1 MTDILKLLEPA
12 GENATDDIIRQI
24 RFLLDSGDLQPGD
37 KLPAERKLAE
47 KFQVARSQVRE
58 AFKKLEFYNIIKT
71 MPQSGSVISAIES
84 TALNS
89 LISDILKMDNCDFH
103 SLVEARSIIEINA
116 AKLCAIRR
124 TEEDLKMIE
133 SAMNNYN
140 KKIKEMKKLFLTLAL
155 VLGVSIANAQFFIGG
170 QFGITHDDAKDNTTF
185 TIAPEFGYAFND
197 MWTVAGM
204 IGYTHMD
211 NYNSFY
217 IAPYARWTFFKRDF
231 LSLLV
236 DGGLGF
242 STGKYKGADSVNG
255 FEIGFK
261 PGISFNLTDNFA
273 LVAHYGFLG
282 YRDKYNGNSVSG
294 LSLKGNELSFSLYYC
309 F

>member
-37 KLPAERKLAE
+37 KLPDERKLAE

-140 KKIKEMKKLFLTLAL
+140 KKIKECGSAL
-155 VLGVSIANAQFFIGG
+155 EEDLYF
-170 QFGITHDDAKDNTTF
+170 HR
-185 TIAPEFGYAFND
+185 TIAEGSKNTVLKSMMMTITPDIMVNYAKFNVCK
-197 MWTVAGM
+197 T
-204 IGYTHMD
+204 
-211 NYNSFY
+211 N
-217 IAPYARWTFFKRDF
+217 
-231 LSLLV
+231 
-236 DGGLGF
+236 
-242 STGKYKGADSVNG
+242 
-255 FEIGFK
+255 FEI
-261 PGISFNLTDNFA
+261 PISEHRLLFEYIKNNNAEAASNIMSQHLTGVLNFA
-273 LVAHYGFLG
+273 KTQQIAL
-282 YRDKYNGNSVSG
+282 
-294 LSLKGNELSFSLYYC
+294 
-309 F
+309 

>member
-1 MTDILKLLEPA
+1 MQLMISSDKFALYLTLA
-12 GENATDDIIRQI
+12 
-24 RFLLDSGDLQPGD
+24 DLQPGD

-140 KKIKEMKKLFLTLAL
+140 KKIKRMRFC
-155 VLGVSIANAQFFIGG
+155 IRRRFI
-170 QFGITHDDAKDNTTF
+170 
-185 TIAPEFGYAFND
+185 
-197 MWTVAGM
+197 
-204 IGYTHMD
+204 
-211 NYNSFY
+211 
-217 IAPYARWTFFKRDF
+217 
-231 LSLLV
+231 LS
-236 DGGLGF
+236 
-242 STGKYKGADSVNG
+242 
-255 FEIGFK
+255 
-261 PGISFNLTDNFA
+261 P
-273 LVAHYGFLG
+273 
-282 YRDKYNGNSVSG
+282 
-294 LSLKGNELSFSLYYC
+294 YYC
-309 F
+309 

>member
-24 RFLLDSGDLQPGD
+24 RFLLDSGDLEPGD

-140 KKIKEMKKLFLTLAL
+140 KKIKECGSAL
-155 VLGVSIANAQFFIGG
+155 EEDLYF
-170 QFGITHDDAKDNTTF
+170 HR
-185 TIAPEFGYAFND
+185 TIAEGSKNTVLKSMMMTITPDIMVNYAKFNVCK
-197 MWTVAGM
+197 T
-204 IGYTHMD
+204 
-211 NYNSFY
+211 N
-217 IAPYARWTFFKRDF
+217 
-231 LSLLV
+231 
-236 DGGLGF
+236 
-242 STGKYKGADSVNG
+242 
-255 FEIGFK
+255 FEI
-261 PGISFNLTDNFA
+261 PISEHRLLFEYIKNNNAEAASNIMSQHLTGVLNFA
-273 LVAHYGFLG
+273 KTQQIAL
-282 YRDKYNGNSVSG
+282 
-294 LSLKGNELSFSLYYC
+294 
-309 F
+309 

>member
-24 RFLLDSGDLQPGD
+24 RFLLDSRDLQPGD

-140 KKIKEMKKLFLTLAL
+140 KKIKECGSAL
-155 VLGVSIANAQFFIGG
+155 EEDLYF
-170 QFGITHDDAKDNTTF
+170 HR
-185 TIAPEFGYAFND
+185 TIAEGSKNTVLKSMMMTITPDIMVNYAKFNVCK
-197 MWTVAGM
+197 T
-204 IGYTHMD
+204 
-211 NYNSFY
+211 N
-217 IAPYARWTFFKRDF
+217 
-231 LSLLV
+231 
-236 DGGLGF
+236 
-242 STGKYKGADSVNG
+242 
-255 FEIGFK
+255 FEI
-261 PGISFNLTDNFA
+261 PISEHRLLFEYIKNNNAEAASNIMSQHLTGVLNFA
-273 LVAHYGFLG
+273 KTQQIAL
-282 YRDKYNGNSVSG
+282 
-294 LSLKGNELSFSLYYC
+294 
-309 F
+309 

>member
-24 RFLLDSGDLQPGD
+24 RSLLDSGDLQPGD

-140 KKIKEMKKLFLTLAL
+140 KKIIECGSALEEDLYFLR
-155 VLGVSIANAQFFIGG
+155 
-170 QFGITHDDAKDNTTF
+170 
-185 TIAPEFGYAFND
+185 TIAEGSKNTVLKSMMMTITPDIMVNYAKFNVCK
-197 MWTVAGM
+197 T
-204 IGYTHMD
+204 
-211 NYNSFY
+211 N
-217 IAPYARWTFFKRDF
+217 
-231 LSLLV
+231 
-236 DGGLGF
+236 
-242 STGKYKGADSVNG
+242 
-255 FEIGFK
+255 FEI
-261 PGISFNLTDNFA
+261 PISEHRLLFEYIKNNNAEAASNIMSQHLTGVLNFA
-273 LVAHYGFLG
+273 KTQQIVL
-282 YRDKYNGNSVSG
+282 
-294 LSLKGNELSFSLYYC
+294 
-309 F
+309 

>member
-24 RFLLDSGDLQPGD
+24 RSLLDSGDLQPGD

-58 AFKKLEFYNIIKT
+58 AFKNLEFYNIIKT

-140 KKIKEMKKLFLTLAL
+140 KKIKECGSAL
-155 VLGVSIANAQFFIGG
+155 EEDLYF
-170 QFGITHDDAKDNTTF
+170 HR
-185 TIAPEFGYAFND
+185 TIAEGSKNTVLKSMMMTITPDIMVNYAKFNVCK
-197 MWTVAGM
+197 T
-204 IGYTHMD
+204 
-211 NYNSFY
+211 N
-217 IAPYARWTFFKRDF
+217 
-231 LSLLV
+231 
-236 DGGLGF
+236 
-242 STGKYKGADSVNG
+242 
-255 FEIGFK
+255 FEI
-261 PGISFNLTDNFA
+261 PISEHRLLFEYIKNNNAEAASNIMSQHLTGVLNFA
-273 LVAHYGFLG
+273 KTQQIVL
-282 YRDKYNGNSVSG
+282 
-294 LSLKGNELSFSLYYC
+294 
-309 F
+309 

>member
-24 RFLLDSGDLQPGD
+24 RSLLDSGDLQPGD

-103 SLVEARSIIEINA
+103 SLVEARTIIEINA

-140 KKIKEMKKLFLTLAL
+140 KKIKECGSAL
-155 VLGVSIANAQFFIGG
+155 EEDLYF
-170 QFGITHDDAKDNTTF
+170 HR
-185 TIAPEFGYAFND
+185 TIAEGSKNTVLKSMMMTITPDIMVNYAKFNVCK
-197 MWTVAGM
+197 T
-204 IGYTHMD
+204 
-211 NYNSFY
+211 N
-217 IAPYARWTFFKRDF
+217 
-231 LSLLV
+231 
-236 DGGLGF
+236 
-242 STGKYKGADSVNG
+242 
-255 FEIGFK
+255 FEI
-261 PGISFNLTDNFA
+261 PISEHRLLFEYIKNNNAEAASNIMSQHLTGVLNFA
-273 LVAHYGFLG
+273 KTQQIVL
-282 YRDKYNGNSVSG
+282 
-294 LSLKGNELSFSLYYC
+294 
-309 F
+309 

>member
-24 RFLLDSGDLQPGD
+24 RSLLDSGDLQPGD

-140 KKIKEMKKLFLTLAL
+140 KKIKECGSAL
-155 VLGVSIANAQFFIGG
+155 EEDLYF
-170 QFGITHDDAKDNTTF
+170 HR
-185 TIAPEFGYAFND
+185 TIAEGSKNTVLKSMMMTITPDIMVNYAKFNVCK
-197 MWTVAGM
+197 T
-204 IGYTHMD
+204 
-211 NYNSFY
+211 NSEIPISEHRLLFEY
-217 IAPYARWTFFKRDF
+217 IKNNNAEAASNIMSQH
-231 LSLLV
+231 L
-236 DGGLGF
+236 
-242 STGKYKGADSVNG
+242 TGV
-255 FEIGFK
+255 
-261 PGISFNLTDNFA
+261 LNFA
-273 LVAHYGFLG
+273 KTQQIVL
-282 YRDKYNGNSVSG
+282 
-294 LSLKGNELSFSLYYC
+294 
-309 F
+309 

>member
-24 RFLLDSGDLQPGD
+24 RSLLDSGDLQPGD

-133 SAMNNYN
+133 SALNNYN
-140 KKIKEMKKLFLTLAL
+140 KKIKECGSAL
-155 VLGVSIANAQFFIGG
+155 EEDLYF
-170 QFGITHDDAKDNTTF
+170 HR
-185 TIAPEFGYAFND
+185 TIAEGSKNTVLKSMMMTITPDIMVNYAKFNVCK
-197 MWTVAGM
+197 T
-204 IGYTHMD
+204 
-211 NYNSFY
+211 N
-217 IAPYARWTFFKRDF
+217 
-231 LSLLV
+231 
-236 DGGLGF
+236 
-242 STGKYKGADSVNG
+242 
-255 FEIGFK
+255 FEI
-261 PGISFNLTDNFA
+261 PISEHRLLFEYIKNNNAEAASNIMSQHLTGVLNFA
-273 LVAHYGFLG
+273 KTQQIVL
-282 YRDKYNGNSVSG
+282 
-294 LSLKGNELSFSLYYC
+294 
-309 F
+309 

>member
-1 MTDILKLLEPA
+1 MTDILKL
-12 GENATDDIIRQI
+12 
-24 RFLLDSGDLQPGD
+24 LQPGD

-133 SAMNNYN
+133 SAMTNYN
-140 KKIKEMKKLFLTLAL
+140 KKIKECGSAL
-155 VLGVSIANAQFFIGG
+155 EEDLYF
-170 QFGITHDDAKDNTTF
+170 HR
-185 TIAPEFGYAFND
+185 TIAEGSKNTVLKSMMMTITPDIMVNYAKFNVCK
-197 MWTVAGM
+197 T
-204 IGYTHMD
+204 
-211 NYNSFY
+211 N
-217 IAPYARWTFFKRDF
+217 
-231 LSLLV
+231 
-236 DGGLGF
+236 
-242 STGKYKGADSVNG
+242 
-255 FEIGFK
+255 FEI
-261 PGISFNLTDNFA
+261 PISEHRLLFEYIKNNNAEAASNIMSQHLTGVLNFA
-273 LVAHYGFLG
+273 KTQQIVL
-282 YRDKYNGNSVSG
+282 
-294 LSLKGNELSFSLYYC
+294 
-309 F
+309 

>member
-24 RFLLDSGDLQPGD
+24 RSLLDSGDLQPGD

-47 KFQVARSQVRE
+47 KFQVASSQVRE

-140 KKIKEMKKLFLTLAL
+140 KKIKECGSAL
-155 VLGVSIANAQFFIGG
+155 EEDLYF
-170 QFGITHDDAKDNTTF
+170 HR
-185 TIAPEFGYAFND
+185 TIAEGSKNTVLKSMMMTITPDIMVNYAKFNVCK
-197 MWTVAGM
+197 T
-204 IGYTHMD
+204 
-211 NYNSFY
+211 N
-217 IAPYARWTFFKRDF
+217 
-231 LSLLV
+231 
-236 DGGLGF
+236 
-242 STGKYKGADSVNG
+242 
-255 FEIGFK
+255 FEI
-261 PGISFNLTDNFA
+261 PISEHRLLFEYIKNNNAEAASNIMSQHLTGVLNFA
-273 LVAHYGFLG
+273 KTQQIAL
-282 YRDKYNGNSVSG
+282 
-294 LSLKGNELSFSLYYC
+294 
-309 F
+309 

>member
-24 RFLLDSGDLQPGD
+24 RSLLDSGDLQPGD

-140 KKIKEMKKLFLTLAL
+140 KKIKECGSSLEEDLYF
-155 VLGVSIANAQFFIGG
+155 
-170 QFGITHDDAKDNTTF
+170 HR
-185 TIAPEFGYAFND
+185 TIAEGSKNTVLKSMMMTITPDIMVNYAKFNVCK
-197 MWTVAGM
+197 T
-204 IGYTHMD
+204 
-211 NYNSFY
+211 N
-217 IAPYARWTFFKRDF
+217 
-231 LSLLV
+231 
-236 DGGLGF
+236 
-242 STGKYKGADSVNG
+242 
-255 FEIGFK
+255 FEI
-261 PGISFNLTDNFA
+261 PISEHRLLFEYIKNNNAEAASNIMSQHLTGVLNFA
-273 LVAHYGFLG
+273 KTQQIVL
-282 YRDKYNGNSVSG
+282 
-294 LSLKGNELSFSLYYC
+294 
-309 F
+309 

>member
-24 RFLLDSGDLQPGD
+24 RSLLDSGDLQPGD

-140 KKIKEMKKLFLTLAL
+140 KKIKECGSAL
-155 VLGVSIANAQFFIGG
+155 EEDLYF
-170 QFGITHDDAKDNTTF
+170 HR
-185 TIAPEFGYAFND
+185 TIAESSKNTVLKSMMMTITPDIMVNYAKFNVCK
-197 MWTVAGM
+197 T
-204 IGYTHMD
+204 
-211 NYNSFY
+211 N
-217 IAPYARWTFFKRDF
+217 
-231 LSLLV
+231 
-236 DGGLGF
+236 
-242 STGKYKGADSVNG
+242 
-255 FEIGFK
+255 FEI
-261 PGISFNLTDNFA
+261 PISEHRLLFEYIKNNNAEAASNIMSQHLTGVLNFA
-273 LVAHYGFLG
+273 KTQQIVL
-282 YRDKYNGNSVSG
+282 
-294 LSLKGNELSFSLYYC
+294 
-309 F
+309 

>member
-24 RFLLDSGDLQPGD
+24 RFLLDSGDLQSGD

-140 KKIKEMKKLFLTLAL
+140 KKIKECGSAL
-155 VLGVSIANAQFFIGG
+155 EEDLYF
-170 QFGITHDDAKDNTTF
+170 HR
-185 TIAPEFGYAFND
+185 TIAEGSKNTVLKSMMMTITPDIMVNYAKFNVCK
-197 MWTVAGM
+197 T
-204 IGYTHMD
+204 
-211 NYNSFY
+211 N
-217 IAPYARWTFFKRDF
+217 
-231 LSLLV
+231 
-236 DGGLGF
+236 
-242 STGKYKGADSVNG
+242 
-255 FEIGFK
+255 FEI
-261 PGISFNLTDNFA
+261 PISEHRLLFEYIKNNNAEAASNIMSQHLTGVLNFA
-273 LVAHYGFLG
+273 KTQQIAL
-282 YRDKYNGNSVSG
+282 
-294 LSLKGNELSFSLYYC
+294 
-309 F
+309 

>member
-133 SAMNNYN
+133 SAMN
-140 KKIKEMKKLFLTLAL
+140 AL
-155 VLGVSIANAQFFIGG
+155 EEDLYF
-170 QFGITHDDAKDNTTF
+170 HR
-185 TIAPEFGYAFND
+185 TIAEGSKNTVLKSMMMTITPDIMVNYAKFNVCK
-197 MWTVAGM
+197 T
-204 IGYTHMD
+204 
-211 NYNSFY
+211 N
-217 IAPYARWTFFKRDF
+217 
-231 LSLLV
+231 
-236 DGGLGF
+236 
-242 STGKYKGADSVNG
+242 
-255 FEIGFK
+255 FEI
-261 PGISFNLTDNFA
+261 PISEHRLLFEYIKNNNAEAASNIMSQHLTGVLNFA
-273 LVAHYGFLG
+273 KTQQIAL
-282 YRDKYNGNSVSG
+282 
-294 LSLKGNELSFSLYYC
+294 
-309 F
+309 

>member
-24 RFLLDSGDLQPGD
+24 RSLLDSGDLQPGD

-71 MPQSGSVISAIES
+71 MPQSGSVISAIGRCGVW

-140 KKIKEMKKLFLTLAL
+140 KKIKECGSAL
-155 VLGVSIANAQFFIGG
+155 EEDLYF
-170 QFGITHDDAKDNTTF
+170 HR
-185 TIAPEFGYAFND
+185 TIAEGSKNTVLKSMMMTITPDIMVNYAKFNVCK
-197 MWTVAGM
+197 T
-204 IGYTHMD
+204 
-211 NYNSFY
+211 N
-217 IAPYARWTFFKRDF
+217 
-231 LSLLV
+231 
-236 DGGLGF
+236 
-242 STGKYKGADSVNG
+242 
-255 FEIGFK
+255 FEI
-261 PGISFNLTDNFA
+261 PISEHRLLFEYIKNNNAEAASNIMSQHLTGVLNFA
-273 LVAHYGFLG
+273 KTQQIVL
-282 YRDKYNGNSVSG
+282 
-294 LSLKGNELSFSLYYC
+294 
-309 F
+309 

>member
-116 AKLCAIRR
+116 AKLCAIH
-124 TEEDLKMIE
+124 
-133 SAMNNYN
+133 NYN
-140 KKIKEMKKLFLTLAL
+140 KKIKECGSAL
-155 VLGVSIANAQFFIGG
+155 EEDLYF
-170 QFGITHDDAKDNTTF
+170 HR
-185 TIAPEFGYAFND
+185 TIAEGSKNTVLKSMMMTITPDIMVNYAKFNVCK
-197 MWTVAGM
+197 T
-204 IGYTHMD
+204 
-211 NYNSFY
+211 N
-217 IAPYARWTFFKRDF
+217 
-231 LSLLV
+231 
-236 DGGLGF
+236 
-242 STGKYKGADSVNG
+242 
-255 FEIGFK
+255 FEI
-261 PGISFNLTDNFA
+261 PISEHRLLFEYIKNNNAEAASNIMSQHLTGVLNFA
-273 LVAHYGFLG
+273 KTQQIAL
-282 YRDKYNGNSVSG
+282 
-294 LSLKGNELSFSLYYC
+294 
-309 F
+309 

>member
-37 KLPAERKLAE
+37 KLAAERKLAE

-140 KKIKEMKKLFLTLAL
+140 KKIKECGSAL
-155 VLGVSIANAQFFIGG
+155 EEDLYF
-170 QFGITHDDAKDNTTF
+170 HR
-185 TIAPEFGYAFND
+185 TIAEGSKNTVLKSMMMTITPDIMVNYAKFNVCK
-197 MWTVAGM
+197 T
-204 IGYTHMD
+204 
-211 NYNSFY
+211 N
-217 IAPYARWTFFKRDF
+217 
-231 LSLLV
+231 
-236 DGGLGF
+236 
-242 STGKYKGADSVNG
+242 
-255 FEIGFK
+255 FEI
-261 PGISFNLTDNFA
+261 PISEHRLLFEYIKNNNAEAASNIMSQHLTGVLNFA
-273 LVAHYGFLG
+273 KTQQIAL
-282 YRDKYNGNSVSG
+282 
-294 LSLKGNELSFSLYYC
+294 
-309 F
+309 

>member
-24 RFLLDSGDLQPGD
+24 RSLLDSGDLQPGD

-140 KKIKEMKKLFLTLAL
+140 KKIKECGSAL
-155 VLGVSIANAQFFIGG
+155 EEDLYF
-170 QFGITHDDAKDNTTF
+170 HR
-185 TIAPEFGYAFND
+185 TIAEGSKNTVLKSMMMTITPDIMVNYAKFNVCK
-197 MWTVAGM
+197 T
-204 IGYTHMD
+204 
-211 NYNSFY
+211 N
-217 IAPYARWTFFKRDF
+217 
-231 LSLLV
+231 
-236 DGGLGF
+236 
-242 STGKYKGADSVNG
+242 
-255 FEIGFK
+255 FEI
-261 PGISFNLTDNFA
+261 PISEHRLLLEYIKNNNAEAASNIMSQHLTGVLNFA
-273 LVAHYGFLG
+273 KTQQIVL
-282 YRDKYNGNSVSG
+282 
-294 LSLKGNELSFSLYYC
+294 
-309 F
+309 

>member
-1 MTDILKLLEPA
+1 MTYTLKLLEPA

-24 RFLLDSGDLQPGD
+24 RSLLDSGDLQPGD

-140 KKIKEMKKLFLTLAL
+140 KKIKECGSAL
-155 VLGVSIANAQFFIGG
+155 EEDLYF
-170 QFGITHDDAKDNTTF
+170 HR
-185 TIAPEFGYAFND
+185 TIAEGSKNTVLKSMMMTITPDIMVNYAKFNVCK
-197 MWTVAGM
+197 T
-204 IGYTHMD
+204 
-211 NYNSFY
+211 N
-217 IAPYARWTFFKRDF
+217 
-231 LSLLV
+231 
-236 DGGLGF
+236 
-242 STGKYKGADSVNG
+242 
-255 FEIGFK
+255 FEI
-261 PGISFNLTDNFA
+261 PISEHRLLFEYIKNNNAEAASNIMSQHLTGVLNFA
-273 LVAHYGFLG
+273 KTQQIVL
-282 YRDKYNGNSVSG
+282 
-294 LSLKGNELSFSLYYC
+294 
-309 F
+309 

>member
-1 MTDILKLLEPA
+1 MTDKLKLF
-12 GENATDDIIRQI
+12 IRQI
-24 RFLLDSGDLQPGD
+24 RSLLDSGDLQPGD

-140 KKIKEMKKLFLTLAL
+140 KKIKECGSAL
-155 VLGVSIANAQFFIGG
+155 EEDLYF
-170 QFGITHDDAKDNTTF
+170 HR
-185 TIAPEFGYAFND
+185 TIAEGSKNTVLKSMMMTITPDIMVNYAKFNVCK
-197 MWTVAGM
+197 T
-204 IGYTHMD
+204 
-211 NYNSFY
+211 N
-217 IAPYARWTFFKRDF
+217 
-231 LSLLV
+231 
-236 DGGLGF
+236 
-242 STGKYKGADSVNG
+242 
-255 FEIGFK
+255 FEI
-261 PGISFNLTDNFA
+261 PISEHRLLFEYIKNNNAEAASNIMSQHLTGVLNFA
-273 LVAHYGFLG
+273 KTQQIAL
-282 YRDKYNGNSVSG
+282 
-294 LSLKGNELSFSLYYC
+294 
-309 F
+309 

>member
-24 RFLLDSGDLQPGD
+24 RSLLDSGDLQPGD

-140 KKIKEMKKLFLTLAL
+140 KKIKECGSAL
-155 VLGVSIANAQFFIGG
+155 EEDLYF
-170 QFGITHDDAKDNTTF
+170 HR
-185 TIAPEFGYAFND
+185 TIAEGSKNTVLKSMMMTITPDIMVNYAKFNVCK
-197 MWTVAGM
+197 T
-204 IGYTHMD
+204 
-211 NYNSFY
+211 N
-217 IAPYARWTFFKRDF
+217 
-231 LSLLV
+231 
-236 DGGLGF
+236 
-242 STGKYKGADSVNG
+242 
-255 FEIGFK
+255 FEI
-261 PGISFNLTDNFA
+261 PISEHRLLFEYIKNNNAEAASNIMSQHLTGVLNFA
-273 LVAHYGFLG
+273 KTQQIVF
-282 YRDKYNGNSVSG
+282 
-294 LSLKGNELSFSLYYC
+294 
-309 F
+309 

>member
-24 RFLLDSGDLQPGD
+24 RSLLDSGDLQPGD

-71 MPQSGSVISAIES
+71 MPQSGSGISAIES

-140 KKIKEMKKLFLTLAL
+140 KKIKECGSAL
-155 VLGVSIANAQFFIGG
+155 EEDLYF
-170 QFGITHDDAKDNTTF
+170 HR
-185 TIAPEFGYAFND
+185 TIAEGSKNTVLKSMMMTITPDIMVNYAKFNVCK
-197 MWTVAGM
+197 T
-204 IGYTHMD
+204 
-211 NYNSFY
+211 N
-217 IAPYARWTFFKRDF
+217 
-231 LSLLV
+231 
-236 DGGLGF
+236 
-242 STGKYKGADSVNG
+242 
-255 FEIGFK
+255 FEI
-261 PGISFNLTDNFA
+261 PISEHRLLFEYIKNNNAEAASNIMSQHLTGVLNFA
-273 LVAHYGFLG
+273 KTQQIVL
-282 YRDKYNGNSVSG
+282 
-294 LSLKGNELSFSLYYC
+294 
-309 F
+309 

>member
-24 RFLLDSGDLQPGD
+24 RSLLDSGDLQPGD

-140 KKIKEMKKLFLTLAL
+140 KKIKECGSAL
-155 VLGVSIANAQFFIGG
+155 EEDLYF
-170 QFGITHDDAKDNTTF
+170 HR
-185 TIAPEFGYAFND
+185 TIAEGSKNTVLKSMMMTITPDIMVNYAKFNVCK
-197 MWTVAGM
+197 T
-204 IGYTHMD
+204 
-211 NYNSFY
+211 N
-217 IAPYARWTFFKRDF
+217 
-231 LSLLV
+231 
-236 DGGLGF
+236 
-242 STGKYKGADSVNG
+242 
-255 FEIGFK
+255 FEI
-261 PGISFNLTDNFA
+261 PISEHRLLFEYIKNNNAEAASNIMSQHLTGVLNFA
-273 LVAHYGFLG
+273 KTQQIAL
-282 YRDKYNGNSVSG
+282 
-294 LSLKGNELSFSLYYC
+294 
-309 F
+309 

>member
-24 RFLLDSGDLQPGD
+24 RSLLDSGDLQPGD

-103 SLVEARSIIEINA
+103 SLINA

-140 KKIKEMKKLFLTLAL
+140 KKIKECGSAL
-155 VLGVSIANAQFFIGG
+155 EEDLYF
-170 QFGITHDDAKDNTTF
+170 HR
-185 TIAPEFGYAFND
+185 TIAEGSKNTVLKSMMMTITPDIMVNYAKFNVCK
-197 MWTVAGM
+197 T
-204 IGYTHMD
+204 
-211 NYNSFY
+211 N
-217 IAPYARWTFFKRDF
+217 
-231 LSLLV
+231 
-236 DGGLGF
+236 
-242 STGKYKGADSVNG
+242 
-255 FEIGFK
+255 FEI
-261 PGISFNLTDNFA
+261 PISEHRLLFEYIKNNNAEAASNIMSQHLTGVLNFA
-273 LVAHYGFLG
+273 KTQQIAL
-282 YRDKYNGNSVSG
+282 
-294 LSLKGNELSFSLYYC
+294 
-309 F
+309 

>member
-116 AKLCAIRR
+116 A
-124 TEEDLKMIE
+124 
-133 SAMNNYN
+133 MNNYN
-140 KKIKEMKKLFLTLAL
+140 KKIKECGSAL
-155 VLGVSIANAQFFIGG
+155 EEDLYF
-170 QFGITHDDAKDNTTF
+170 HR
-185 TIAPEFGYAFND
+185 TIAEGSKNTVLKSMMMTITPDIMVNYAKFNVCK
-197 MWTVAGM
+197 T
-204 IGYTHMD
+204 
-211 NYNSFY
+211 N
-217 IAPYARWTFFKRDF
+217 
-231 LSLLV
+231 
-236 DGGLGF
+236 
-242 STGKYKGADSVNG
+242 
-255 FEIGFK
+255 FEI
-261 PGISFNLTDNFA
+261 PISEHRLLFEYIKNNNADLTIRLFILN
-273 LVAHYGFLG
+273 HKG
-282 YRDKYNGNSVSG
+282 YSSKAYSSVDK
-294 LSLKGNELSFSLYYC
+294 
-309 F
+309 

>member
-12 GENATDDIIRQI
+12 GKNATDDIIRQI
-24 RFLLDSGDLQPGD
+24 RSLLDSGDLQPGD

-133 SAMNNYN
+133 SAMNKYN
-140 KKIKEMKKLFLTLAL
+140 KKIKECGSAL
-155 VLGVSIANAQFFIGG
+155 EEDLYF
-170 QFGITHDDAKDNTTF
+170 HR
-185 TIAPEFGYAFND
+185 TIAEGSKNTVLKSMMMTITPDIMVNYAKFNVCK
-197 MWTVAGM
+197 T
-204 IGYTHMD
+204 
-211 NYNSFY
+211 N
-217 IAPYARWTFFKRDF
+217 
-231 LSLLV
+231 
-236 DGGLGF
+236 
-242 STGKYKGADSVNG
+242 
-255 FEIGFK
+255 FEI
-261 PGISFNLTDNFA
+261 PISEHRLLFEYIKNNNAEAASNIMSQHLTGVLNFA
-273 LVAHYGFLG
+273 KTQQIVL
-282 YRDKYNGNSVSG
+282 
-294 LSLKGNELSFSLYYC
+294 
-309 F
+309 

>member
-12 GENATDDIIRQI
+12 GENAIDDIIRQI
-24 RFLLDSGDLQPGD
+24 RSLLDSGSLQPGD
-37 KLPAERKLAE
+37 RLPAERKLAE

-89 LISDILKMDNCDFH
+89 LISDVLRMDNCDFH

-140 KKIKEMKKLFLTLAL
+140 KKIKECGSALEEDLYFHRTIAEGSKNTVLKSMMMTITPDIMVNYAKYNVCRTKFEIPISEHRLLFEY
-155 VLGVSIANAQFFIGG
+155 I
-170 QFGITHDDAKDNTTF
+170 KDNNAEAASN
-185 TIAPEFGYAFND
+185 I
-197 MWTVAGM
+197 MSQ
-204 IGYTHMD
+204 H
-211 NYNSFY
+211 
-217 IAPYARWTFFKRDF
+217 
-231 LSLLV
+231 L
-236 DGGLGF
+236 
-242 STGKYKGADSVNG
+242 TGV
-255 FEIGFK
+255 
-261 PGISFNLTDNFA
+261 LNFA
-273 LVAHYGFLG
+273 KTQQIIL
-282 YRDKYNGNSVSG
+282 
-294 LSLKGNELSFSLYYC
+294 
-309 F
+309 